1 MAVTILVRMLATMI
15 VVTALLLAAIGLRA
29 ERRGRA
35 RELWLCNLVAV
46 ILVALTASAHA
57 SGQIG

>member
-1 MAVTILVRMLATMI
+1 MAILVRMLSTLI

-29 ERRGRA
+29 ERRGRL
-35 RELWLCNLVAV
+35 RELWLCNLVALV
-46 ILVALTASAHA
+46 LVALTASAHA

>member
-1 MAVTILVRMLATMI
+1 MLPTLI

-29 ERRGRA
+29 ERRGRL
-35 RELWLCNLVAV
+35 RELWLCNLVALV
-46 ILVALTASAHA
+46 LVALTASAHA

>member
-1 MAVTILVRMLATMI
+1 MTILVRMLATTI
-15 VVTALLLAAIGLRA
+15 VVTALLIGALGLRA

-35 RELWLCNLVAV
+35 RELWLCNLVALV
-46 ILVALTASAHA
+46 LVALTASAHA

>member
-1 MAVTILVRMLATMI
+1 MLSTLI
-15 VVTALLLAAIGLRA
+15 VVTALLLAALGLRA

-35 RELWLCNLVAV
+35 RELWLCNLVALV
-46 ILVALTASAHA
+46 LVALTASAHA